1 MCSCAFLH
9 DDSNFLS
16 SCNFLGECFLSLLFN
31 LDFFFDRAA
40 PLMVFLQYLL
50 QSLFIA
56 VILEAFIRRPERK
69 VDLSTDVTSKYIAYA
84 DYLLH
89 HCPNPSKTDRWVL
102 ECLTLMRTDWLPA
115 SVEGVVAAAELPYQP
130 SSVHQLQLPSYA
142 FFWEHPQ
149 HISQDHHQHQQQQ
162 QQRQPQ
168 HNTTTYNH
176 PQQHEQSP
184 QQVKKRLKVLPPLR
198 IAAVS

>member
-1 MCSCAFLH
+1 MCSRAFLQ

-16 SCNFLGECFLSLLFN
+16 SCNFLGECFLSLFFN

-40 PLMVFLQYLL
+40 PLMIFLQYLL

-56 VILEAFIRRPERK
+56 VILEAVIRRPERK

-102 ECLTLMRTDWLPA
+102 ECLSLMRTDWLPA
-115 SVEGVVAAAELPYQP
+115 SAEGVVPAAELPYQP
-130 SSVHQLQLPSYA
+130 SVHQLQLPSYS
-142 FFWEHPQ
+142 FFWEHQQ
-149 HISQDHHQHQQQQ
+149 HISQNDHQHQQLQ
-162 QQRQPQ
+162 QQRQLQ
-168 HNTTTYNH
+168 HNNTNKNH
-176 PQQHEQSP
+176 PQQHEKSP

-198 IAAVS
+198 ITAVS